1 MRSRLRKKRAQIKTL
16 KVLYLSFCLGFR
28 IVTHPQGLE
37 QAEESRG
44 KEIKLIM
51 HYF

>member
-1 MRSRLRKKRAQIKTL
+1 MRSHFRRKRAQIKTI
-16 KVLYLSFCLGFR
+16 KVVYLSFCLSFR
-28 IVTHPQGLE
+28 IVTQPQGLE